1 MASSN
6 FSSSS
11 IDLILTKNNILTAQT
26 IAKIKQII
34 SEKLKDI
41 PVSQFKSDPEL
52 SLLVCDLVWNLAYEF
67 SLPED
72 FNKIQIV
79 IEILTSIFNYNTAE
93 IEILK
98 NQINYFINH
107 KRIKIIPFR
116 KKMFSSFVKLVLKKV
131 L

>member
-67 SLPED
+67 SLPE
-72 FNKIQIV
+72 
-79 IEILTSIFNYNTAE
+79 TSDCYCDSHI
-93 IEILK
+93 
-98 NQINYFINH
+98 YFQ
-107 KRIKIIPFR
+107 
-116 KKMFSSFVKLVLKKV
+116 L
-131 L
+131 